1 VPLRTGPDPGR
12 IGREDGSCKPRSD
25 RARNRRISASFLET
39 PSAVTDSRPCVH
51 FEEVGL
57 QSKLLHR
64 DGGATYVLVFD
75 PGDEVISGLTAFAKD
90 HGLDASDF
98 TALGAFSSAL
108 LGFFDIEQKE
118 YQKIPINEQ
127 VEVLTLVGNVT
138 LDSQESKVHAHAVL
152 GCADGTTRGGHLLH
166 GHARPTLE
174 LILTEAPVQ
183 LRRRFNASAGLALID
198 L

>member
-1 VPLRTGPDPGR
+1 VR
-12 IGREDGSCKPRSD
+12 
-25 RARNRRISASFLET
+25 
-39 PSAVTDSRPCVH
+39 
-51 FEEVGL
+51 
-57 QSKLLHR
+57 SKLLHR
-64 DGGATYVLVFD
+64 DGGATYALVFD

-90 HGLDASDF
+90 HDLDASDF

-118 YQKIPINEQ
+118 YRKIPINEQ

-138 LDSQESKVHAHAVL
+138 RDKRELQVHAHTVL
-152 GCADGTTRGGHLLH
+152 GCADGTTRGGHLLE

-183 LRRRFNASAGLALID
+183 LRRRFNPAAGLALID

>member
-1 VPLRTGPDPGR
+1 MSVSLLATLGKATDPGPH
-12 IGREDGSCKPRSD
+12 IHS
-25 RARNRRISASFLET
+25 
-39 PSAVTDSRPCVH
+39 
-51 FEEVGL
+51 EEVEMR
-57 QSKLLHR
+57 SKLLHR
-64 DGGATYVLVFD
+64 DGGATYALVFD

-108 LGFFDIEQKE
+108 LGFFDVEQKE
-118 YQKIPINEQ
+118 YQKIPVNQQ
-127 VEVLTLVGNVT
+127 VEVLTLVGNIT
-138 LDSQESKVHAHAVL
+138 LDKQEPKVHAHAVL
-152 GCADGTTRGGHLLH
+152 GCADGTTRGGHLLE

-183 LRRRFNASAGLALID
+183 LRRRFNPSAGLALID

>member
-1 VPLRTGPDPGR
+1 MGPNPG
-12 IGREDGSCKPRSD
+12 
-25 RARNRRISASFLET
+25 RISASLPAT
-39 PSAVTDSRPCVH
+39 PSAAPDSSPRDNA
-51 FEEVGL
+51 EEVEL
-57 QSKLLHR
+57 RSKLLDR
-64 DGGATYVLVFD
+64 DGGATYALVFD

-108 LGFFDIEQKE
+108 LGFFDVEQKE
-118 YQKIPINEQ
+118 YQKIPVNEQ

-138 LDSQESKVHAHAVL
+138 LDQQEPKVHAHAVL
-152 GCADGTTRGGHLLH
+152 GCADGTTRGGHLLE

-183 LRRRFNASAGLALID
+183 LRRRFNPSAGLALID